1 MKKMKSILMLMAIA
15 AASFTFTSCDDD
27 PWDDGHYWHDDYG
40 WYEDYNQ
47 GGWGWNQGDWNQGSN
62 GSQNSQ
68 LIEEAQTLVGEW
80 YGPVIYSY
88 INEDGVSRGK
98 DEFYAT
104 MIFYQSGDRRNAL
117 SGSGIEVDEV
127 YDEKGNVVDSQN
139 LKFTWYID
147 NNGDIYI
154 KYTNSGAT
162 FVLDAGASQ
171 TGFHL
176 GAEKGNH
183 RYTFYGYMIGI
194 GNAKGDI
201 INFDFEEVPTGYAKK
216 LTRSAGGSAN
226 TFGKASG
233 IRKMTGAE
241 KKLNQRR

>member
-98 DEFYAT
+98 DEFYA
-104 MIFYQSGDRRNAL
+104 NAGRVTL
-117 SGSGIEVDEV
+117 PKTGYKFSLPLTCSMGLPQTGIDTTGIVPDVTIPLNYPTSLTDNVDEWV
-127 YDEKGNVVDSQN
+127 YWV
-139 LKFTWYID
+139 
-147 NNGDIYI
+147 
-154 KYTNSGAT
+154 
-162 FVLDAGASQ
+162 
-171 TGFHL
+171 
-176 GAEKGNH
+176 
-183 RYTFYGYMIGI
+183 
-194 GNAKGDI
+194 AKWLSKD
-201 INFDFEEVPTGYAKK
+201 
-216 LTRSAGGSAN
+216 
-226 TFGKASG
+226 
-233 IRKMTGAE
+233 
-241 KKLNQRR
+241 